1 MELKILTRPEQEALG
16 PQILEM
22 LTASDRE
29 FVPPLSAR
37 SSTTQQNLSAGEGS
51 PEGIRQYYDQLQTQK
66 VMAALE
72 GERLLA
78 FVSYIENYTGGPV
91 EQADTPNIY
100 LSTLVMRPEAR
111 GKGLTKKLYAH
122 LFEAYQPAPVFTRTW
137 HTNAAHIRILDFF
150 GFETLA
156 VLKDH
161 RGAGID
167 TVYFRYLN
175 HG

>member
-1 MELKILTRPEQEALG
+1 MVLKILTKAEQEAFG
-16 PQILEM
+16 PQILEL
-22 LTASDRE
+22 LTASDQE

-37 SSTTQQNLSAGEGS
+37 SSTTQQNLTAGES
-51 PEGIRQYYDQLQTQK
+51 CPEGIRSYYDQLQTQK
-66 VMAALE
+66 VMAAVE
-72 GERLLA
+72 GDRLLA

-91 EQADTPNIY
+91 TRADTPNIY

-111 GKGLTKKLYAH
+111 GKGLTKKLYAQ
-122 LFEAYQPAPVFTRTW
+122 LFDACKPYPVFTRTW

-161 RGAGID
+161 RGPGID
-167 TVYFRYLN
+167 TVYFKLTQE
-175 HG
+175 